1 MDAGALDCGSI
12 LRVECDESE
21 EDVVVVVVGGLK

>member
-12 LRVECDESE
+12 LRVEGDESE